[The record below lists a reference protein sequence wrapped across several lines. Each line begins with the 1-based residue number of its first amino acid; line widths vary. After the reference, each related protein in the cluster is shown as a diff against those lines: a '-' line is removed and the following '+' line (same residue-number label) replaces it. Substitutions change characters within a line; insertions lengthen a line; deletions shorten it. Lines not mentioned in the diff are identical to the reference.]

1 FVGALGCAL
10 NVQLVRLARSLRAP
24 PRSCTLLSS
33 RLSLHRSDDVASVFA
48 SILVVVAIVVVVA
61 TVLVLVSIGR
71 GDVGVDEQR
80 EKLTALDQLSV
91 GARLVGLD
99 VEQEPSGS
107 QDVGGVDD
115 SRSLLVL
122 RDERWS
128 ARLGRI
134 EERGIVMGD
143 LEELAG
149 RDLISPDLGHA
160 RVVAGVLVHD

>member
-1 FVGALGCAL
+1 RRSSWDRSARRYCA
-10 NVQLVRLARSLRAP
+10 ARSSPAP
-24 PRSCTLLSS
+24 S
-33 RLSLHRSDDVASVFA
+33 RLLSLHRSDDVVSVYPH
-48 SILVVVAIVVVVA
+48 ILVVVAIVVVAIVVVVA

-160 RVVAGVLVHD
+160 RV

>member
-1 FVGALGCAL
+1 M
-10 NVQLVRLARSLRAP
+10 
-24 PRSCTLLSS
+24 
-33 RLSLHRSDDVASVFA
+33 
-48 SILVVVAIVVVVA
+48 VA

-160 RVVAGVLVHD
+160 RVVAGVLVHDDAPEPIDRHVVEHAVSLGALQEHLDRAAELGTLDVIEAQAP